1 MGEDYPRTS
10 SQCDPNEKPRLD
22 LIDNTPMLSMFLR
35 LGDTVTKRET
45 VILDGE
51 SLDINS
57 VVAASRYIPL

>member
-10 SQCDPNEKPRLD
+10 CDPNEKPRLD